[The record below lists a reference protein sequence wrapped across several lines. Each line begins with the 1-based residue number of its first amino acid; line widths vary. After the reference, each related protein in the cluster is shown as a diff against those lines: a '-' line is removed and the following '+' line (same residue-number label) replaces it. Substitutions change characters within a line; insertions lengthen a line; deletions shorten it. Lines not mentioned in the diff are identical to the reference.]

1 MHRKTLEIL
10 SIAEASFLSLVSHKK
25 IMSVQRA
32 VIAMSLASCL
42 SQSVDILREL
52 QFCTE
57 KVILGTERT
66 RVLED
71 QSPRGVVGP
80 VKEGLGEILHLVRV
94 PQGLEF
100 SGVQGV
106 KGDFLT

>member
-1 MHRKTLEIL
+1 MDVE
-10 SIAEASFLSLVSHKK
+10 SFLSLVSHRK
-25 IMSVQRA
+25 IMSVQSA
-32 VIAMSLASCL
+32 VMAMILANCL
-42 SQSVDILREL
+42 YQSVDMFSEL

-71 QSPRGVVGP
+71 HSPRGAVGP
-80 VKEGLGEILHLVRV
+80 VRVGLGEIIHLVRV

-100 SGVQGV
+100 SSVQGV
-106 KGDFLT
+106 KGDFFT

>member
-1 MHRKTLEIL
+1 M
-10 SIAEASFLSLVSHKK
+10 
-25 IMSVQRA
+25 
-32 VIAMSLASCL
+32 AMSLASCL
-42 SQSVDILREL
+42 SQSVDMFREL

-80 VKEGLGEILHLVRV
+80 VRVELGEILHLVRV

-100 SGVQGV
+100 SGIQGV
-106 KGDFLT
+106 EGDFLT

>member
-1 MHRKTLEIL
+1 M
-10 SIAEASFLSLVSHKK
+10 
-25 IMSVQRA
+25 
-32 VIAMSLASCL
+32 AMSLASCL

-57 KVILGTERT
+57 NVILGTERT

-71 QSPRGVVGP
+71 QSPRGAVGP
-80 VKEGLGEILHLVRV
+80 VGEGLGEILHLARV

-100 SGVQGV
+100 SSVQGV
-106 KGDFLT
+106 KRDFLT